1 MDREVV
7 VCVILDA
14 RAAIRN
20 EMQQLGEIEHCRR
33 KCLALSCG
41 LDSLLIFFI
50 GVLYESPVED
60 RGERQFT
67 FASPTERSSYHL
79 DDDRITRMIV
89 GPHDITLYV
98 RGLR

>member
-1 MDREVV
+1 MV

-20 EMQQLGEIEHCRR
+20 EMQHLGEIEQCRR